1 MTKKERDYYRKKLLE
16 KKQTILER
24 LNGFYTESKDL
35 ETDIAQDPVDKADS
49 SYTKEFLLSL
59 SDAERELV
67 LQIDQALLRL
77 QRDEFGRCQSCQKE
91 IGKKR
96 LEVVP
101 WSSLCIDCQEKA
113 EEEAG

>member
-1 MTKKERDYYRKKLLE
+1 MTKKERDYYRKKLAE
-16 KKQTILER
+16 KKQKIMER
-24 LNGFYTESKDL
+24 LNGFYTESKDI
-35 ETDIAQDPVDKADS
+35 ETDVAQDPVDKAEN

-59 SDAERELV
+59 SDAERELL

-77 QRDEFGRCQSCQKE
+77 QRDEYGCCQSCQKD

-96 LEVVP
+96 LEAVP
-101 WSSLCIDCQEKA
+101 WSSLCIACQEKA

>member
-1 MTKKERDYYRKKLLE
+1 VNKKEREYYRKMLIE
-16 KKQTILER
+16 KKQKILVR
-24 LNGFYTESKDL
+24 LNGFYTESKDI
-35 ETDIAQDPVDKADS
+35 ETDIAQDPVDRADS

-59 SDAERELV
+59 SDAERELL

-77 QRDEFGRCQSCQKE
+77 HRDEYGCCLNCQKD

-96 LEVVP
+96 LEAVP

>member
-1 MTKKERDYYRKKLLE
+1 VTKKERDYYRKKLLE

-35 ETDIAQDPVDKADS
+35 ETDVAQDPVDKADS

-96 LEVVP
+96 LEAVP
-101 WSSLCIDCQEKA
+101 WSSLCIACQEKA